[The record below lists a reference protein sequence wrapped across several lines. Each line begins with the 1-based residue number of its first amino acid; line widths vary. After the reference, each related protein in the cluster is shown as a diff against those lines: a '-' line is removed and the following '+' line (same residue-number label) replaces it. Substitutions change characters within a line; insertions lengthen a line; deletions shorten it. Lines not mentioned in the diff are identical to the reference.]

1 MDREDFLNKKI
12 KMMMQ
17 EGGYT
22 KPQAQAISLYD
33 LQQVSIPSADSE
45 KESTSAYRKIK
56 KIQRGVTK
64 NGKDGVYYYY
74 DKTPDEPGFDPE
86 IHRDWVS
93 SKSPMQQTNR
103 EVPELYNQHLYN
115 YKKESGNY
123 YQEGTEINLAAQFM
137 SPQQDFSK
145 PLNTPYDPYAWLK
158 SLPNTNYDQNYM
170 DMTTEQEQLMPL
182 SPQDLPNY
190 DRDYMAMTTEQE
202 QLIPPAKDEQNI
214 NERFN
219 ILNSYGGIGLEDSL
233 AYTGQSFGNK
243 EYGKGAMGAGL
254 SLLKGSRNFLT
265 GYASGKESNR
275 VKNEYMDKRFNT
287 DPNFKAFQQGGVLSN
302 AEYLTGQFVA
312 DEGQGNVNVE
322 NKEFIKRADTGNVQ
336 QVVGEPHVKNGK
348 IADGVDVNLN
358 QGDKVL
364 STYVKIPPK
373 DVKELKQRYDI
384 SLRKGATFADAQKA
398 FDKKIGITKLTD
410 ELAEYIEK
418 IGKNDSVED
427 ATTKRLNEIALTQKT
442 NKVQEKLT
450 TLKNPQSMV
459 FEDLFSRQEV
469 IPKKGKPGEILDK
482 NGKPIEEKEE
492 EDTAQQGGI
501 AELAKKHGIS
511 IERANELVQMQE
523 GGEQGQDQMQQVFE
537 AIAQMLQ
544 QGMQPEEVAQQL
556 VQMGVPQEQVEELI
570 NQVMQGGT
578 AQQGG
583 EQDQVFQAVQ
593 EMLEQGIPPEEVAQ
607 QLLQMGVPEEQI
619 GQIIQQVMQ
628 PQVAQVGLFNRQGI
642 KVDENGVPD
651 FAPYTT
657 YATPNKVYSGQP
669 TPTISQ
675 PLSTFDEMFPPAPQV
690 STRSNPIYA
699 EGYAPT
705 QEPTVIQTSPTST
718 SEDTY
723 DINTRLNPTISGYE
737 VTAQPIVDKDML
749 TGVEWIQPYKEG
761 VGYGAQ
767 MVSPEETVK
776 LHDWYFD
783 TKEKKE
789 KFIEASKKQ
798 GRQPEIEAYQKAY
811 NEELKRRGKD
821 SGMSEQETDN
831 LIETIGFSDKG
842 VQKIDGLFGAF
853 TSSRPLWKKD
863 LKVPEAEQVQ
873 AEVVVDPVTGER
885 TVKGNIEKTTDVLP
899 WLPQKLSLF
908 PSSLD
913 PIAKEQI
920 YLNRIDPVKTT
931 PESMLQNQE
940 SLRQTDVAR
949 VQASGLSPLQQ
960 EALMA
965 SGLATSQISGNDAIS
980 KAEQY
985 NAQNQFAVDQFNI
998 GQGSKEDITNAQFRS
1013 KYQDQVMGSLAN
1025 QERDMRNFY
1034 TDNYL
1039 DQASKFKYIDEMN
1052 WLNAKNSN
1060 YQNVPGKGITYLNNQ
1075 AKNFSN
1081 TALEEKI
1088 AKLTPEQELK
1098 FKKRVSTGM
1107 SREEALAL
1115 SMV

>member
-93 SKSPMQQTNR
+93 SKSLMEQTNR
-103 EVPELYNQHLYN
+103 EVPELYNQYLYN

-123 YQEGTEINLAAQFM
+123 YQEGTKINLAAQFM

-233 AYTGQSFGNK
+233 AYTGQAFGNK

-265 GYASGKESNR
+265 GYASGKENNR

-287 DPNFKAFQQGGVLSN
+287 DPNFKAFQQGGLKNS
-302 AEYLTGQFVA
+302 EFLTGQFVA

-570 NQVMQGGT
+570 NQVMQGGM

-628 PQVAQVGLFNRQGI
+628 PQVAQQGI
-642 KVDENGVPD
+642 PKGWSAPKKVGGFDPEMQELVPMFGQYKSYQPSLANIGVNN
-651 FAPYTT
+651 FAATQSTLPT
-657 YATPNKVYSGQP
+657 YN
-669 TPTISQ
+669 
-675 PLSTFDEMFPPAPQV
+675 
-690 STRSNPIYA
+690 
-699 EGYAPT
+699 
-705 QEPTVIQTSPTST
+705 
-718 SEDTY
+718 
-723 DINTRLNPTISGYE
+723 INTRINPTINGYE
-737 VTAQPIVDKDML
+737 VTGQPIVDKDML

-783 TKEKKE
+783 TKEKKD

-821 SGMSEQETDN
+821 SGMSEEEINN
-831 LIETIGFSDKG
+831 LIETTGFSDKG
-842 VQKIDGLFGAF
+842 VQKLDGLFGAF

-873 AEVVVDPVTGER
+873 AEVVVEPVTGE
-885 TVKGNIEKTTDVLP
+885 KGNLEKTTDVLP

-1060 YQNVPGKGITYLNNQ
+1060 YQNVPGRGITYLNNQ
-1075 AKNFSN
+1075 AQNFSN
-1081 TALEEKI
+1081 AALEEKI

-1098 FKKRVSTGM
+1098 FKKKRNAGM
-1107 SREEALAL
+1107 SREDALAL

>member
-12 KMMMQ
+12 KMLMQ

-22 KPQAQAISLYD
+22 KPQAQAISKYD
-33 LQQVSIPSADSE
+33 LQQIELPDLGGSNEVAQGF
-45 KESTSAYRKIK
+45 KKIK
-56 KIQRGVTK
+56 NIQRGITK
-64 NGKDGVYYYY
+64 NGKEGVYYYY
-74 DKTPDEPGFDPE
+74 DKTPGEPGFDPE

-93 SKSPMQQTNR
+93 SKSIMEQTNK
-103 EVPELYNQHLYN
+103 ETPALYNQHLYN
-115 YKKESGNY
+115 YKKETGNY
-123 YQEGTEINLAAQFM
+123 YQGGGINLEAQFM

-170 DMTTEQEQLMPL
+170 GMTTEQEQLMPL
-182 SPQDLPNY
+182 SPQEQQYSVTGLGTA
-190 DRDYMAMTTEQE
+190 DRTSEDASKPS
-202 QLIPPAKDEQNI
+202 LIGGDEQNI

-219 ILNSYGGIGLEDSL
+219 ILNNYGGIGLEDAL
-233 AYTGQSFGNK
+233 TYTGQAFGNK

-265 GYASGKESNR
+265 GYASGKENNR

-287 DPNFKAFQQGGVLSN
+287 DPNFKAFQQGGLKNS
-302 AEYLTGQFVA
+302 EFLTGQFVA

-482 NGKPIEEKEE
+482 NGKPV
-492 EDTAQQGGI
+492 EDAAQQGGI

-570 NQVMQGGT
+570 NQVMQGGM

-593 EMLEQGIPPEEVAQ
+593 EMLEQGMQPEEVAQ

-628 PQVAQVGLFNRQGI
+628 PQVAQQGI
-642 KVDENGVPD
+642 PKGWSAPKKVGGFDPEMQELVPMFGQYKSYQPSLVNIGVNNL
-651 FAPYTT
+651 A
-657 YATPNKVYSGQP
+657 ATQS
-669 TPTISQ
+669 
-675 PLSTFDEMFPPAPQV
+675 A
-690 STRSNPIYA
+690 
-699 EGYAPT
+699 
-705 QEPTVIQTSPTST
+705 SP
-718 SEDTY
+718 TY

-737 VTAQPIVDKDML
+737 VTGQPIVDKDML

-783 TKEKKE
+783 TKEKKD

-821 SGMSEQETDN
+821 SGMSEQEADN
-831 LIETIGFSDKG
+831 LIETTGFSDKG
-842 VQKIDGLFGAF
+842 VQKLDGLFGAF

-873 AEVVVDPVTGER
+873 AEVVVDPVTGE
-885 TVKGNIEKTTDVLP
+885 KGNIEKTTDVLP

-949 VQASGLSPLQQ
+949 VQASGLTPLQQ

-965 SGLATSQISGNDAIS
+965 TGLATSQISGNDAIS
-980 KAEQY
+980 KVEQY

-1025 QERDMRNFY
+1025 QERDIRNFY
-1034 TDNYL
+1034 PDNYL

-1060 YQNVPGKGITYLNNQ
+1060 YQNVPGRGITYLNNQ
-1075 AKNFSN
+1075 AQNFSN
-1081 TALEEKI
+1081 ADLEEKI

-1107 SREEALAL
+1107 GREDALAL